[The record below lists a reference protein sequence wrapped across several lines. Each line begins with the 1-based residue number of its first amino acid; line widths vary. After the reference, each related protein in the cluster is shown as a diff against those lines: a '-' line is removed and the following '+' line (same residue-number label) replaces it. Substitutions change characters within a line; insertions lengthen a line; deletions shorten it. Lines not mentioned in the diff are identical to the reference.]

1 MQYAKKMQILP
12 LSYDEDFGDCGFAA
26 VGLRRKNEINAA
38 FNALSAVNGT
48 VPSTLSSH
56 TF

>member
-12 LSYDEDFGDCGFAA
+12 LSYEEDFGDCGFAA

-38 FNALSAVNGT
+38 FNALAEYMEKPSKIVN
-48 VPSTLSSH
+48 
-56 TF
+56 